1 MKNYFT
7 SELLVRLEGYQNNN
21 NQNATRI
28 VDLIA
33 RSLNF
38 TSEVISNT
46 KTDIAVINT
55 ELV

>member
-7 SELLVRLEGYQNNN
+7 SGLPVRREDYQNNN

-28 VDLIA
+28 IDLIA

-38 TSEVISNT
+38 TSEVVNNT